1 MIRKLL
7 EGMKHDRRIVLFAL
21 LASLPAMST
30 ALGFLWLGP
39 YAPRVQWSVT
49 VLLVGSWCGFTYAL
63 RERVVRPLQ
72 TLSNMLAALREGDFS
87 IRARGAGTG
96 DSLALAYLE
105 VNALEEV
112 LREQRLGAVEA
123 TALLRKVLEEVDLA
137 VFAFDEDEALRIVNG
152 AGERLLGQ
160 TSERL
165 LGKSATELRL
175 RETLYGVEPRTV
187 QIDFL
192 GGSGRWDLR
201 RTVVRQEGQ
210 PLRLIVMADL
220 SRALREEERQ
230 AWKRIIRVL
239 SHEINNSLAPIKSI
253 AGSLQTLTAR
263 SAIPAEVEED
273 VKSGLSVIEAR
284 AEALGRFMATYAT
297 LARLPEPVV
306 GAVDVVELI
315 QRIVALETR
324 MEVDASEGPE
334 VIIQADGDQLEPLL
348 INLVRNAVDATLEG
362 GGQVRVVWRVKSNTL
377 HVVVEDDGPGLPGDT
392 GNLFVP
398 FYTTKPGGSGIG
410 LALSRQIAEGHGGT
424 LTLENRGL
432 PGGARAKLSLPVDP
446 DASIPVATIALP
458 NVASTSTG
466 VLAAGNK
473 RRGHQPPEE
482 TT

>member
-1 MIRKLL
+1 MVHRLL
-7 EGMKHDRRIVLFAL
+7 DGMKHDRRIVLFAL
-21 LASLPAMST
+21 LASLPST
-30 ALGFLWLGP
+30 TVALGFLWLGP
-39 YAPRVQWSVT
+39 YTPRVQWTVT
-49 VLLVGSWCGFTYAL
+49 VILIGAWCGFTVAM

-72 TLSNMLAALREGDFS
+72 TLSNMLAALREGDFT

-96 DSLALAYLE
+96 DSLALAFLE

-137 VFAFDEDEALRIVNG
+137 VFAFDKNEDLRIVNG

-160 TSERL
+160 PAERL
-165 LGKSATELRL
+165 IGRSASDLRL
-175 RETLYGVEPRTV
+175 QETLYGVAPRTV
-187 QIDFL
+187 EIDFI

-210 PLRLIVMADL
+210 RLRLIVMADL

-253 AGSLQTLTAR
+253 AGSLQTLTSR
-263 SAIPAEVEED
+263 VQLPGEIEED
-273 VKSGLSVIEAR
+273 VKSGLNVIATR
-284 AEALGRFMATYAT
+284 ADALGRFMASYAT
-297 LARLPEPVV
+297 LARLPEPVI
-306 GAVDVVELI
+306 GPVELSALI
-315 QRIVALETR
+315 RRISAIETR
-324 MEVDASEGPE
+324 MEIQIAPGPD
-334 VIIQADGDQLEPLL
+334 VIIQADGDQLEQLL

-362 GGQVRVVWRVKSNTL
+362 GGRVQVAWEVEDDTL
-377 HVVVEDDGPGLPGDT
+377 HVVVEDEGPGFPGGT

-424 LTLENRGL
+424 LTLENRHGTT
-432 PGGARAKLSLPVDP
+432 GSRAKLSIPIDP
-446 DASIPVATIALP
+446 TASVQMAPLSPSRDPSQDGAT
-458 NVASTSTG
+458 
-466 VLAAGNK
+466 
-473 RRGHQPPEE
+473 
-482 TT
+482 

>member
-1 MIRKLL
+1 MFRRLL
-7 EGMKHDRRIVLFAL
+7 DGMKHDRRIVLFAA
-21 LASLPAMST
+21 LASLPAMT
-30 ALGFLWLGP
+30 VALGFLWMGP
-39 YAPRVQWSVT
+39 YAARIQWTVT
-49 VLLVGSWCGFTYAL
+49 VLLVGSWSGFTYAM

-72 TLSNMLAALREGDFS
+72 TLAHMLAALREGDFS

-137 VFAFDEDEALRIVNG
+137 VFAFDEEEELKLVNA

-160 TSERL
+160 PAERL
-165 LGKSATELRL
+165 IGKSATELRL

-187 QIDFL
+187 EIDFL

-253 AGSLQTLTAR
+253 AGSLQTLTSRTAL
-263 SAIPAEVEED
+263 PDEVEAD
-273 VKSGLSVIEAR
+273 IKSGLSVIAAR
-284 AEALGRFMATYAT
+284 AEALGRFMASYAT

-306 GAVDVVELI
+306 EAVHVADLI
-315 QRIVALETR
+315 RRIAAIETR
-324 MEVDASEGPE
+324 MEVQISTGPD
-334 VIIQADGDQLEPLL
+334 VTIRADGDQLEQLL
-348 INLVRNAVDATLEG
+348 INLVRNSVDATFEDGGSVQVAWTVEG
-362 GGQVRVVWRVKSNTL
+362 NLL
-377 HVVVEDDGPGLPGDT
+377 HVVVEDDGPGFPGDT

-424 LTLENRGL
+424 LTLENRTETT
-432 PGGARAKLSLPVDP
+432 GARAKLSIPVDP
-446 DASIPVATIALP
+446 DASAPVATVSL
-458 NVASTSTG
+458 S
-466 VLAAGNK
+466 
-473 RRGHQPPEE
+473 
-482 TT
+482 